1 VIWYAWFRDRPE
13 LQPGISV
20 AELVEISGK
29 PRADSTGESTAHVG
43 VPWGKL
49 FRSPQ
54 LWLIM
59 AMYWCYV
66 WGSMF
71 YLTWFPTYLVKGRGL
86 TEAEMGVYAALPFI
100 LGATGNVVGGY
111 LCDRLS
117 RRFGL
122 AKGRRIVG
130 AGSLFI
136 SALFLVGVA
145 TTTGK
150 MSGVLLLALGFGVMD
165 CMLPAAWA
173 MCLDIG
179 GRFGGAVSGAMNTA
193 GQAGGFVCTVLFGYL
208 VKAFGDYDVP
218 IFIIAGMVMI
228 SAWLF
233 WRIDASKPLIQEASA
248 AEFGKLQA
256 T

>member
-1 VIWYAWFRDRPE
+1 
-13 LQPGISV
+13 
-20 AELVEISGK
+20 
-29 PRADSTGESTAHVG
+29 
-43 VPWGKL
+43 
-49 FRSPQ
+49 
-54 LWLIM
+54 M
-59 AMYWCYV
+59 

-71 YLTWFPTYLVKGRGL
+71 YLTWFPTYLVKCRGL

-117 RRFGL
+117 RRLGL

-130 AGSLFI
+130 AGSLFV

-165 CMLPAAWA
+165 CMLPASWA

-233 WRIDASKPLIQEASA
+233 WRIDASKPLNQEGSA